1 MTTRARAPAAAVRH
15 GAVGVGVG
23 RTRPQTP
30 LQGTRSST
38 PPLLIAARL
47 APPGAAAEC
56 QRPLLPSARPRGA
69 LLPTQ
74 TSQLP
79 LPPAGPPAPPPS
91 EHSAIEYKYVVRNPD
106 GNAATWKPGSNYRLS
121 LSSLLP
127 VLASTAQRALGAVGV
142 RDSWCARGPRRRR
155 ARRRRP
161 CRVAAGAN
169 KRA

>member
-69 LLPTQ
+69 LLPTRRLPNFP
-74 TSQLP
+74 SPLRGP
-79 LPPAGPPAPPPS
+79 LPRPL
-91 EHSAIEYKYVVRNPD
+91 V
-106 GNAATWKPGSNYRLS
+106 
-121 LSSLLP
+121 
-127 VLASTAQRALGAVGV
+127 STAR
-142 RDSWCARGPRRRR
+142 
-155 ARRRRP
+155 
-161 CRVAAGAN
+161 
-169 KRA
+169 